1 VANRQANAALHRIIF
16 VRLRYHQPTKDYLE
30 RRTSEG
36 KNKREII
43 RCLKRFVAREI
54 YTALTQT
61 GNQKPAQATWHL

>member
-43 RCLKRFVAREI
+43 RCLNASSPARSPS
-54 YTALTQT
+54 AH
-61 GNQKPAQATWHL
+61 PDR